1 MDTFF
6 ARNRLSA
13 YLDGALPPAEAREV
27 ASAIERDP
35 ELASEYEALRRTVA
49 LLQQEGPAKAPAGF
63 HARVMGK
70 LAEERPPTGTVVK
83 LRRWFA
89 RLPVEAVAL
98 AAAAAVVVVAIQWQP
113 SPEPEPGEER
123 SAAAAP
129 EPTKSSEEAA
139 PKELAPVAQ
148 REATTA
154 EKNLEATPAEPPAV
168 AEATPAPSG
177 GKRRPKAAQST
188 KEYVPDWEAPQT
200 AAVASV
206 RGLRLVVSNPE
217 VLHQLEQLARQSDG
231 RLTDGQGRAT
241 RARSLSADEP
251 QATVMLVVPAHRAN
265 ELQAQ
270 LQGFGAQSGA
280 APSGLMVGNGNAGFY
295 LDVRLQSDSA
305 D

>member
-35 ELASEYEALRRTVA
+35 ELAAEYEALRRTVA

-63 HARVMGK
+63 HARVLGK
-70 LAEERPPTGTVVK
+70 LAEERPPAGSVVK

-113 SPEPEPGEER
+113 SSEPEGMDAGER

-129 EPTKSSEEAA
+129 EPAQRKEAPPPAAPDEAA
-139 PKELAPVAQ
+139 PIELASK
-148 REATTA
+148 
-154 EKNLEATPAEPPAV
+154 EKNAEAPEPTAV
-168 AEATPAPSG
+168 AEAAGPAPRAE
-177 GKRRPKAAQST
+177 RRPKAVQATQ
-188 KEYVPDWEAPQT
+188 EYVPEWEAPET
-200 AAVASV
+200 AAVAAV

-217 VLHQLEQLARQSDG
+217 VLHQLELLARQSDG

-241 RARSLSADEP
+241 RARTLSADEP
-251 QATVMLVVPAHRAN
+251 QAAVMLVVPAHRSN

-270 LQGFGAQSGA
+270 LQGFGAQAAS
-280 APSGLMVGNGNAGFY
+280 APSGLMVGSGSAGFY
-295 LDVRLQSDSA
+295 LDVRLQTEPA